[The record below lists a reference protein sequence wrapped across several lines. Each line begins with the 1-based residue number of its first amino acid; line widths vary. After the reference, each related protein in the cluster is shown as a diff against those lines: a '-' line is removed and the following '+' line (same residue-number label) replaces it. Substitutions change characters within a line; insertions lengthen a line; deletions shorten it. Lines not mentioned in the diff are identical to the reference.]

1 MATYEYQ
8 QVGEVLLPH
17 TLKIVATE
25 GTNQTEISIEF
36 KGIELDKSINFPF
49 KIPEGFKEITVDK

>member
-25 GTNQTEISIEF
+25 GANQTEISIEF

-49 KIPEGFKEITVDK
+49 KIPEGFKEITINK

>member
-1 MATYEYQ
+1 
-8 QVGEVLLPH
+8 VGEVLLPH

-25 GTNQTEISIEF
+25 GANQTEISIEL

>member
-1 MATYEYQ
+1 M
-8 QVGEVLLPH
+8 PH

-25 GTNQTEISIEF
+25 GANQTEISIEF

-49 KIPEGFKEITVDK
+49 KIPEGFKEITINK